1 MPADSFDLQ
10 KERLMADLRTVIA
23 DAEGLLKLGGA
34 EAGEAASDARVK
46 LQDRLAQLK
55 GSLTGG
61 AMSFSGSAF
70 EGDVKALAAKGVE
83 GIETEAVT
91 LLLEKMYRAEN
102 DRLAQSLQQ
111 AFETQ

>member
-1 MPADSFDLQ
+1 MILSTCNRVEIYASTSGDAKKS
-10 KERLMADLRTVIA
+10 IA
-23 DAEGLLKLGGA
+23 ALEDFL
-34 EAGEAASDARVK
+34 ASNRQV
-46 LQDRLAQLK
+46 QDRLAQLK